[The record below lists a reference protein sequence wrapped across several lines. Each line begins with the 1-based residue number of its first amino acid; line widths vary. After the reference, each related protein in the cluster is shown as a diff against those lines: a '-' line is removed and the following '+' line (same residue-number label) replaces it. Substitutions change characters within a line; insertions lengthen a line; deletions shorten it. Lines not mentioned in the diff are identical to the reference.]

1 MEELRGHHA
10 IWRFDEENVRVSF
23 GTGRKVPTLF
33 KALGQCSVPLAAV
46 REVEFDPGDR
56 KHGWRLRLRLVDGA
70 DPYARLET
78 SGAAQTVTP
87 LQLTGPHDL
96 ELVAEYSADRIAE
109 SARYAR
115 ETLTAPLDPV
125 QTALGLVARPP
136 FQARTGEGSASFDG
150 QRVRLQWDGWM
161 ASTAKG
167 TEKSREFPFGE
178 IESLQWF
185 PQVDFDEGFLRVVLR
200 GVTLPEAS
208 GLENDFF
215 TLASHGLKGSEESLL
230 LAATVNTHI
239 ALAEE
244 GTAVEGAGEPARLE
258 AARPADDSEAIF
270 AKIRE
275 LGSLHAEGLLT
286 DSEFSTKKAELLDR
300 L

>member
-1 MEELRGHHA
+1 MEELRGHHG
-10 IWRFDEENVRVSF
+10 IWRFDEESVRVSF

-56 KHGWRLRLRLVDGA
+56 KHGWRVRLRLMDGA
-70 DPYARLET
+70 DPYERLET
-78 SGAAQTVTP
+78 GGAAHTATP

-96 ELVAEYSADRIAE
+96 ELVAEYCAERIAE
-109 SARYAR
+109 AARYAR

-125 QTALGLVARPP
+125 QVSLGLVVRPP
-136 FQARTGEGSASFDG
+136 FQSRTGEGLATFDG
-150 QRVRLQWDGWM
+150 DRLRLQWDGWM

-167 TEKSREFPFGE
+167 QEKSREFPFAE
-178 IESLQWF
+178 IEYVQWF
-185 PQVDFDEGFLRVVLR
+185 PQVDFDEGYLRVVLR

-230 LAATVNTHI
+230 MAATVNTHI
-239 ALAEE
+239 ALAGR
-244 GTAVEGAGEPARLE
+244 GTVLEGAGEPEALA

-286 DSEFSTKKAELLDR
+286 DSEFSAKKAELLDR

>member
-10 IWRFDEENVRVSF
+10 LWRFDEESVRVSF
-23 GTGRKVPTLF
+23 GTGRKVPALF

-56 KHGWRLRLRLVDGA
+56 KNGWRIRLRLVDGA
-70 DPYARLET
+70 DPYAPLET
-78 SGAAQTVTP
+78 GGVAHATTP
-87 LQLTGPHDL
+87 LRLTGPHDL
-96 ELVAEYSADRIAE
+96 ELVAEYCADRIAE
-109 SARYAR
+109 FARYAR
-115 ETLTAPLDPV
+115 ETLTALMDPV
-125 QTALGLVARPP
+125 QVGLGLVPGPP
-136 FQARTGEGSASFDG
+136 FQARTGEGSATFDG
-150 QRVRLQWDGWM
+150 DRLRLQWDGWM

-167 TEKSREFPFGE
+167 QERSREFPLAE
-178 IESLQWF
+178 IECLQWF
-185 PQVDFDEGFLRVVLR
+185 PQVDFDEGSLRVVLR

-208 GLENDFF
+208 GLEHDFF

-230 LAATVNTHI
+230 MAATVNAHI
-239 ALAEE
+239 AQADEV
-244 GTAVEGAGEPARLE
+244 TALEGAGAPAELE
-258 AARPADDSEAIF
+258 AARQPEGSEAVF

>member
-1 MEELRGHHA
+1 MEELRGHHG
-10 IWRFDEENVRVSF
+10 IWRFDEESVRVSF
-23 GTGRKVPTLF
+23 GTGRKVPALF

-56 KHGWRLRLRLVDGA
+56 KHGWRIRLRLVDGA

-78 SGAAQTVTP
+78 GGVTHTTTP

-96 ELVAEYSADRIAE
+96 ELVAEYCADRITE

-115 ETLTAPLDPV
+115 EILTAPLDPV
-125 QTALGLVARPP
+125 QVSLGLVARPP
-136 FQARTGEGSASFDG
+136 FQSRTGEGLALFDG
-150 QRVRLQWDGWM
+150 DRLHFQWDGWM

-167 TEKSREFPFGE
+167 QEEARDFPFAE
-178 IESLQWF
+178 IECLKWH
-185 PQVDFDEGFLRVVLR
+185 PQVDFDEGYLRVVLR

-208 GLENDFF
+208 ELENDFF
-215 TLASHGLKGSEESLL
+215 TLASHGQKGSEESLL
-230 LAATVNTHI
+230 MAATVNAHI
-239 ALAEE
+239 ALAGE
-244 GTAVEGAGEPARLE
+244 GAALEGAGAPAELA